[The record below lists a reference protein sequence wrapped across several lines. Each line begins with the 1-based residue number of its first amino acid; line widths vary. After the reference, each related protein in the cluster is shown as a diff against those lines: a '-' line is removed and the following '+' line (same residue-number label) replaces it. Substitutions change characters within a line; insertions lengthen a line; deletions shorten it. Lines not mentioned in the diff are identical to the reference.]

1 MKLVI
6 IFLSGREEKEDLI
19 SKVYKLVLEH
29 GDKGILQSE
38 LWKRLNLT
46 SRDGS
51 RIATR
56 LEKRKLIKRERVLEG
71 GRWTY
76 KLIPLV
82 IPIDTSSIENS
93 PCITCPDEGK
103 CDVES
108 PISPLTCIYLEN
120 WLLEE
125 YESEGKKDE
134 ARSSET

>member
-1 MKLVI
+1 MSHK
-6 IFLSGREEKEDLI
+6 EEKEDLI
-19 SKVYKLVLEH
+19 SKVYKLVLEYR
-29 GDKGILQSE
+29 DKGILQSE
-38 LWKRLNLT
+38 LWKKLNLT

-82 IPIDTSSIENS
+82 IPIDTSSIEDS
-93 PCITCPDEGK
+93 PCIICPDEIK

-108 PISPLTCIYLEN
+108 PISPLTCLKLER
-120 WLLEE
+120 WVIEE
-125 YESEGKKDE
+125 HRRKKEGE
-134 ARSSET
+134 AETG

>member
-1 MKLVI
+1 M
-6 IFLSGREEKEDLI
+6 SEKEDLI

-38 LWKRLNLT
+38 LWKKLNLT

-56 LEKRKLIKRERVLEG
+56 LEKRRLIKRERVLES

-82 IPIDTSSIENS
+82 IPIDTSSVEDS
-93 PCITCPDEGK
+93 PCIICPDEPK
-103 CDVES
+103 CDIES
-108 PISPLTCIYLEN
+108 NISPLTCLKLES
-120 WLLEE
+120 WVIEELERGLGE
-125 YESEGKKDE
+125 DE
-134 ARSSET
+134 AS

>member
-1 MKLVI
+1 
-6 IFLSGREEKEDLI
+6 LSEKEDLI

-56 LEKRKLIKRERVLEG
+56 LEKRRLIKRERVLES

-82 IPIDTSSIENS
+82 IPIDTSSIEDS
-93 PCITCPDEGK
+93 PCIICPDESK
-103 CDVES
+103 CDIES
-108 PISPLTCIYLEN
+108 NISPLTCLKLES
-120 WLLEE
+120 WVIEELERSLEE
-125 YESEGKKDE
+125 DE
-134 ARSSET
+134 AASG

>member
-1 MKLVI
+1 M
-6 IFLSGREEKEDLI
+6 SEREEREDLI
-19 SKVYKLVLEH
+19 SKVYKLVLEY

-38 LWKRLNLT
+38 LWKKLNLT

-56 LEKRKLIKRERVLEG
+56 LEKRKLIKRERVLES

-82 IPIDTSSIENS
+82 IPIDTSSIEDS
-93 PCITCPDEGK
+93 PCITCRDESK

-108 PISPLTCIYLEN
+108 LISPLTCLKLER
-120 WLLEE
+120 WVLEE
-125 YESEGKKDE
+125 FYRKAKNE
-134 ARSSET
+134 AETG

>member
-1 MKLVI
+1 MSQK
-6 IFLSGREEKEDLI
+6 EEKEDLI
-19 SKVYKLVLEH
+19 SKVYKLVLEY

-38 LWKRLNLT
+38 LWKKLNLT

-56 LEKRKLIKRERVLEG
+56 LEKRKLIKRERVLES

-82 IPIDTSSIENS
+82 IPIDTSSIEDS
-93 PCITCPDEGK
+93 PCITCPDESK

-108 PISPLTCIYLEN
+108 PISPLTCLKLER
-120 WLLEE
+120 WIIEE
-125 YESEGKKDE
+125 HRRKEEGE
-134 ARSSET
+134 AETG